1 MSYPQQG
8 YPQQPQAP
16 QGYPQQPPAYY
27 PPAAPPPPSGSA
39 SPATAV
45 IGLVL
50 GLLAAAALI
59 VVAVHLLTLLDG
71 ASLGDLPSQ
80 FTTVLVTKFAAAAIL
95 LVGALIVAL
104 RKVPGAVI
112 LALGG
117 AAGVAAMLLDPVI
130 MGSLNPRFG
139 DFGEYLKDLFS
150 FNGTDSTFGA
160 IALIT
165 SPLVLILAILPHT
178 LKWLRGS
185 RADAVP
191 QYAPQPGYSPE
202 GYPQQGFGT
211 PPGGFGQP
219 PQQNYP
225 QGQQGYPQGW

>member
-8 YPQQPQAP
+8 YPQQP

-27 PPAAPPPPSGSA
+27 PPAAPSPAGSA

-50 GLLAAAALI
+50 GLLAAASLI

-80 FTTVLVTKFAAAAIL
+80 FTIVLVTKFAAAAIL
-95 LVGALIVAL
+95 LIGALIVAL

-117 AAGVAAMLLDPVI
+117 AGGAAAMLLDPVI

-139 DFGEYLKDLFS
+139 DFGDYIKDLFS

-160 IALIT
+160 IALVT
-165 SPLVLILAILPHT
+165 SPLVLILAILPPT

-185 RADAVP
+185 RADAAP
-191 QYAPQPGYSPE
+191 RYAPQPGYPPQ

-211 PPGGFGQP
+211 PPGGFDQP
-219 PQQNYP
+219 PQQQSYP
-225 QGQQGYPQGW
+225 QGQQGHPQGW

>member
-8 YPQQPQAP
+8 YPQQPQVP
-16 QGYPQQPPAYY
+16 QGYPQQPTAYY
-27 PPAAPPPPSGSA
+27 PPAAPPPAPGSA

-59 VVAVHLLTLLDG
+59 VVGVQLLNLVPDG
-71 ASLGDLPSQ
+71 VGLSDWPSE

-95 LVGALIVAL
+95 LVGALLVAL

-117 AAGVAAMLLDPVI
+117 AAGVAAILLDPVVL
-130 MGSLNPRFG
+130 GG
-139 DFGEYLKDLFS
+139 DFGEYLKAVFKFD
-150 FNGTDSTFGA
+150 GTESTFRA
-160 IALIT
+160 IALMT
-165 SPLVLILAILPHT
+165 SPLVLILAILPPT
-178 LKWLRGS
+178 FTWLRGS

-191 QYAPQPGYSPE
+191 QYAPQ
-202 GYPQQGFGT
+202 QGFGT
-211 PPGGFGQP
+211 PPGGFGEP
-219 PQQNYP
+219 PQQQNYP
-225 QGQQGYPQGW
+225 QGQQGHPQGW